1 MKKKTLQAVVI
12 ALGILSSSF
21 TVSAMGKTNAENAVL
36 PEITEENTQNQ
47 DVETDGNAEQTE
59 LDVLQTKLE
68 EDGGTDS
75 KLEYGWIE
83 DEKGYQYKEENGNLL
98 KDGWWEIEGER
109 YYFDKD
115 GYRASYWQY
124 IDGKYYWFGNNGK
137 MQTGWQEIWGKKYYL
152 GPDGAMQTYWSVVDG
167 EYYWFGPDGAMRTG
181 WQEIWG
187 KYYYLG
193 NDGVMQ
199 TYWSVVDGKYYWL
212 GLDGAMRT
220 DWQEIWGKY
229 YYLGNDG
236 AMNTYWSVVDGE
248 YYWFGPDGAMR
259 TGWQQVWGKY
269 YYLGSDGVMQTY
281 WSVVDGKYY
290 WLGPDGAMR
299 TGWQEIWGKWY
310 YLDIVGAMQT
320 GWIWTEGDRWYYTYD
335 SGVMASNCWEKI
347 NGYWYWFDESG
358 LMAQGWK
365 YIGRYKYYFAQS
377 GYMLQDLDGIL
388 GRQSSYE
395 ITVNRKK
402 CQVMV
407 YAKDGSNGYI
417 IPVKTF
423 TCSVGLP
430 STPTPTGTF
439 YTPDKYRWH
448 TLMGP
453 SYGQY
458 CTRINGGI
466 LFHSVA
472 GYNMTS
478 YNIYARDYNKLGSPA
493 SHGCVRLNV
502 RDAKWIYD
510 NCSLGTKVTIS
521 DSMATPFDKPATI
534 KIPANQHWDPTDP
547 NI

>member
-1 MKKKTLQAVVI
+1 MKKKTLQAAVI
-12 ALGILSSSF
+12 ALGILSASF
-21 TVSAMGKTNAENAVL
+21 TVSAMGKTDVEDTVL
-36 PEITEENTQNQ
+36 SEITEESMQNQ
-47 DVETDGNAEQTE
+47 DVET
-59 LDVLQTKLE
+59 E
-68 EDGGTDS
+68 EDTEQENPDNPQPE
-75 KLEYGWIE
+75 KPQNGWVE
-83 DEKGYQYKEENGNLL
+83 DENGWQYKDENGNLL

-115 GYRASYWQY
+115 GYRASYWLY
-124 IDGKYYWFGNNGK
+124 ADGQYYWLGTDGK
-137 MQTGWQEIWGKKYYL
+137 MQTGWQEVWGQKYYL
-152 GPDGAMQTYWSVVDG
+152 GTDGAMQTYWSVIDG
-167 EYYWFGPDGAMRTG
+167 KYYWLGSDGAMRTG
-181 WQEIWG
+181 WQEVWG

-199 TYWSVVDGKYYWL
+199 TYWSMVDGQYYWL
-212 GLDGAMRT
+212 GA
-220 DWQEIWGKY
+220 
-229 YYLGNDG
+229 
-236 AMNTYWSVVDGE
+236 
-248 YYWFGPDGAMR
+248 
-259 TGWQQVWGKY
+259 
-269 YYLGSDGVMQTY
+269 
-281 WSVVDGKYY
+281 
-290 WLGPDGAMR
+290 DGAMR
-299 TGWQEIWGKWY
+299 TGWQEVWGKWY
-310 YLDIVGAMQT
+310 YLGKAADDGVMRTYWKEIDGEYYWLGADGAMRTGWQEVWSKWYYLDVAGVMQT
-320 GWIWTEGDRWYYTYD
+320 GWIWTEGDKWYYTYE
-335 SGVMASNCWEKI
+335 SGAMASNTWEKM
-347 NGYWYWFDESG
+347 NGQWYWFDESG

-365 YIGRYKYYFAQS
+365 YIGRYKYYFDKS
-377 GYMLQDLDGIL
+377 GYMLQDLGGVL

-395 ITVNRKK
+395 ITVNRKR

-439 YTPDKYRWH
+439 YTPNKYRWH

-478 YNIYARDYNKLGSPA
+478 YNIHARDYNKLGSPA

-521 DSMATPFDKPATI
+521 DSVATPFDKPATI
-534 KIPANQHWDPTDP
+534 KIPANQNWDPTDP